1 MFSGASVRWRR
12 TSYHTRATVPLRFIS
27 ASRAARGARAWKK
40 VLQASIPPSTKLFV
54 EQLDDHELAILE
66 RALGKV
72 ILDCSFG

>member
-1 MFSGASVRWRR
+1 MFPGASVRWRR

-27 ASRAARGARAWKK
+27 ASRAARGAGLEK